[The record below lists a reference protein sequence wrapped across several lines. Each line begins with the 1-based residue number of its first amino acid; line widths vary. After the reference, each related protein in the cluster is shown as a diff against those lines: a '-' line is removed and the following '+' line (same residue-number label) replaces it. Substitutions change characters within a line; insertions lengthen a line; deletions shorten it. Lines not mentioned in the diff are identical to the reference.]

1 MTFLKRTL
9 LYLTRK
15 KGKTMILFLLILI
28 VSFFVLSCFSI
39 LYATGE
45 TAANMRTAVGA
56 AFHIRSSRSIY
67 FQETSTTEKA
77 EAVITERAVQQIM
90 ENGNIKYYNGRNSG
104 YAKGLQFIP
113 GAYHTDENS
122 MGQVS
127 ANSYSALH
135 PHFTDHVLELTNG
148 RHITPDDT
156 NVVLVSETLAA
167 LNGLSVG
174 DTVSLAPAKLAQ
186 EGENF
191 VDELRDTKATTEAE
205 VVGIFRELEPQGDST
220 FQPTAGLR
228 SNLIFSDH
236 GLLVEMEQAKEGE
249 YAGGASFYIQD
260 PLYLN
265 TVVDEVQQTDLI
277 DWDCFFIR
285 KDNFHY
291 EKISAGLQTIQ
302 SLITTLLVCV
312 SIVSAVVL
320 FLILIMRM
328 RGRVHEAG
336 IFLSIGISKQQII
349 GQFIA
354 EVTGIAMI
362 AFVCAYFSAGIIA
375 GQVENRILENMQVEQ
390 IDTQALE
397 TGLANSYS
405 SERSLAMPIG
415 MTFFI
420 YACILTVTVVSVCLS
435 AFAIIKLK
443 PREILA
449 KHE

>member
-9 LYLTRK
+9 LYLMRK

-28 VSFFVLSCFSI
+28 VSSFVLSCFSI
-39 LYATGE
+39 LDATGE
-45 TAANMRTAVGA
+45 TTENMRIAVGA
-56 AFHIRSSRSIY
+56 AFHIRSSRSIS
-67 FQETSTTEKA
+67 FQETSDAERA

-186 EGENF
+186 EGGNF
-191 VDELRDTKATTEAE
+191 VDELRDTKVITEAE

-249 YAGGASFYIQD
+249 YAGASFYIQD

-265 TVVDEVQQTDLI
+265 TVVDEVQHTDLI

-302 SLITTLLVCV
+302 SLITTLLICV

-336 IFLSIGISKQQII
+336 ILLSIGISKQQII

-362 AFVCAYFSAGIIA
+362 AFVCAYFAAGIIA
-375 GQVENRILENMQVEQ
+375 GQVENKILENMQVVQ
-390 IDTQALE
+390 IDAQELE

-405 SERSLAMPIG
+405 SERPLAMPIG